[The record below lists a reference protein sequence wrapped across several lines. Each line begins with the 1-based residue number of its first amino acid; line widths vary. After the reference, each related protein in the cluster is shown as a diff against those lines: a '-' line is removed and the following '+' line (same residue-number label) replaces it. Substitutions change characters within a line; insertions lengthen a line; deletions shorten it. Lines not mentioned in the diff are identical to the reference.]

1 MFSVHT
7 VSHPTNTTMASKDE
21 ITELKKRLDF
31 IIRECKIVSK
41 EVEDS
46 GESLSPAEVSE
57 ILEVING
64 IAIGKY

>member
-1 MFSVHT
+1 
-7 VSHPTNTTMASKDE
+7 MASKNE

>member
-7 VSHPTNTTMASKDE
+7 VSHPTNTTMSSKNE